1 MNIFAW
7 NFLFFLVQNNAGVAL
22 EMLKA
27 KPTLAKHNKDGET
40 ALYVLA
46 RNPSTFVSE
55 TRPCE
60 LLLLLLF
67 FFFFIYLSF
76 IM

>member
-60 LLLLLLF
+60 LLLLLVF
-67 FFFFIYLSF
+67 FFNHSSCELF
-76 IM
+76 